1 MKNNSD
7 LLIVKNLKKYY
18 EKRKNWWSNQK
29 QIIRAVDNVSF
40 SLRKKEILGLVGESG
55 SGKSSTALAAI
66 RLIEPTEGTII
77 FNKIDLLNINKQI
90 LRKLRTDIQIVFQD
104 PFSSLNPRK
113 TILENI
119 GDPLF
124 YHKIVKDRKEQIE
137 RVVYILDQIGISSS
151 ALLQYP
157 HQFSG
162 GQQQRIS
169 IGRAIAGTPKLI
181 VCDEVVSA
189 LDLSV
194 QAQVLNLLRELH
206 SSLNLSYLFI
216 SHDLAVVRFLCSRVL
231 IMYKGKIVESGTT
244 EEVFS
249 HPKHPYTELLIN
261 SQPSFA
267 TKGYEPEAISRCYLK
282 QNVVYT
288 ERQKPLASGCPFY
301 RRCPFAQDICIKG
314 PIPTHKK
321 HDHEYSCIL

>member
-18 EKRKNWWSNQK
+18 EKRKHWWSNQK
-29 QIIRAVDNVSF
+29 QIIRAIDDVSF

-55 SGKSSTALAAI
+55 SGKSSIALTTA
-66 RLIEPTEGTII
+66 RLIEPTAGSII
-77 FNKIDLLNINKQI
+77 FNNIDLLNISKQT

-119 GDPLF
+119 GEPLL
-124 YHKIVKDRKEQIE
+124 YHKIVKDKKEQIE
-137 RVVYILDQIGISSS
+137 RVAYVLSQIGIPSS

-169 IGRAIAGTPKLI
+169 IGRAIAGKPKLI
-181 VCDEVVSA
+181 ICDEVVSA

-194 QAQVLNLLRELH
+194 QAQVLNLLSELH
-206 SSLNLSYLFI
+206 NSLNLSYLFI

-231 IMYKGKIVESGTT
+231 IMYKGKIVESGIT

-249 HPKHPYTELLIN
+249 HPKHPYTELLIS
-261 SQPSFA
+261 SQPTFV
-267 TKGYEPEAISRCYLK
+267 TKGYQPESQSRCYLK
-282 QNVVYT
+282 QNIVYT
-288 ERQKPLASGCPFY
+288 ERPKPLTSGCPFY

-314 PIPTHKK
+314 PIPLKK
-321 HDHEYSCIL
+321 EKNHEYSCIL

>member
-1 MKNNSD
+1 MKNNTD
-7 LLIVKNLKKYY
+7 LLTIKHLKKYY
-18 EKRKNWWSNQK
+18 EKRRSWWSHQK
-29 QIIRAVDNVSF
+29 QIIRAVDDVSF

-55 SGKSSTALAAI
+55 SGKSSTALTAT
-66 RLIEPTEGTII
+66 RLIEPTDGTII
-77 FNKIDLLNINKQI
+77 FDKIDFLKVNKQT
-90 LRKLRTDIQIVFQD
+90 LRQLRSEIQIVFQN

-119 GDPLF
+119 GDPLL
-124 YHKIVKDRKEQIE
+124 YHKIVKDKKEQIE
-137 RVVYILDQIGISSS
+137 RVAHILTQIGLSSS

-169 IGRAIAGTPKLI
+169 IGRAIAGKPKLI
-181 VCDEVVSA
+181 ICDEVVSA
-189 LDLSV
+189 LDLSI
-194 QAQVLNLLRELH
+194 QAQVLNLLVELH
-206 SSLNLSYLFI
+206 DSLNLSYLFI

-231 IMYKGKIVESGTT
+231 IMYKGKIVESGKT

-261 SQPSFA
+261 SQPTLA
-267 TKGYEPEAISRCYLK
+267 TKGYEPTAQSRCYIK

-288 ERQKPLASGCPFY
+288 ERPKPKVSGCPFY
-301 RRCPFAQDICIKG
+301 RRCPFAKDICAQG
-314 PIPTHKK
+314 PIPLRKEK
-321 HDHEYSCIL
+321 NREYSCIF